1 MKKSVKI
8 LLMSIGLFVSN
19 HAFSAYG
26 TFENMK
32 ATCYIFKNNQ
42 LHQQQSCIYSGMSGR
57 DIEDNTSTDIDQ
69 KEFILANGHKI
80 KTTNNIKIAHNSER
94 IVAKEMTVNQNKARI
109 YYRSLS
115 FKEISKLNADK
126 SWNKTLVCYKSK
138 QLDFCYITH

>member
-1 MKKSVKI
+1 MKKSAKI

-19 HAFSAYG
+19 YAFSAYG
-26 TFENMK
+26 IFENMK

-57 DIEDNTSTDIDQ
+57 DIEDKTSTDIDQ
-69 KEFILANGHKI
+69 KEFILANGDKI
-80 KTTNNIKIAHNSER
+80 KTTNNIEIAHNSER
-94 IVAKEMTVNQNKARI
+94 IVTKETTLNQNKASI

-126 SWNKTLVCYKSK
+126 SWNKVLVCYKSK
-138 QLDFCYITH
+138 QLDFCYTSR